1 MLKKIIAEQKS
12 AVFQEYQI
20 QNQCIDPENFSD
32 HKPSILSFHF
42 YYNIQTNASKS
53 MKKQTNKKPIEKK
66 IEKKHT
72 QTHTH
77 TNFKK
82 VHDDVIWEKKQKTIF
97 WRIIQLLLLIMAQK
111 NDNAAAAISYRSEF
125 FTSRIPIRIPEIQKE
140 EKRMEIYLLLKKKL
154 KI

>member
-42 YYNIQTNASKS
+42 YYNIQTNTSKS
-53 MKKQTNKKPIEKK
+53 MKKQTKKNNWKK
-66 IEKKHT
+66 NWKKNIHK
-72 QTHTH
+72 HTH

-140 EKRMEIYLLLKKKL
+140 EKRMEIYLLLKKT
-154 KI
+154 

>member
-66 IEKKHT
+66 HT

-82 VHDDVIWEKKQKTIF
+82 VHDDVI
-97 WRIIQLLLLIMAQK
+97 
-111 NDNAAAAISYRSEF
+111 
-125 FTSRIPIRIPEIQKE
+125 
-140 EKRMEIYLLLKKKL
+140 
-154 KI
+154 

>member
-53 MKKQTNKKPIEKK
+53 MKKQTNKKTNWKK
-66 IEKKHT
+66 NWKKNIHKHT
-72 QTHTH
+72 HIQT
-77 TNFKK
+77 
-82 VHDDVIWEKKQKTIF
+82 
-97 WRIIQLLLLIMAQK
+97 
-111 NDNAAAAISYRSEF
+111 
-125 FTSRIPIRIPEIQKE
+125 
-140 EKRMEIYLLLKKKL
+140 LKKCMMMSYEKNKTKNNFL
-154 KI
+154 KNHSIIIINNGSKKR

>member
-53 MKKQTNKKPIEKK
+53 MKKQTNKKTNWKK
-66 IEKKHT
+66 NWKKKHT

-82 VHDDVIWEKKQKTIF
+82 VHDDVIWEKKTKNNF
-97 WRIIQLLLLIMAQK
+97 LKNHSIIIINNGSK
-111 NDNAAAAISYRSEF
+111 
-125 FTSRIPIRIPEIQKE
+125 
-140 EKRMEIYLLLKKKL
+140 KR
-154 KI
+154 

>member
-53 MKKQTNKKPIEKK
+53 MKKQTNKKTNWKK
-66 IEKKHT
+66 NWKKHT

-82 VHDDVIWEKKQKTIF
+82 VHDDVIWEKQNKKQ
-97 WRIIQLLLLIMAQK
+97 
-111 NDNAAAAISYRSEF
+111 F
-125 FTSRIPIRIPEIQKE
+125 FE
-140 EKRMEIYLLLKKKL
+140 ESFNYYY
-154 KI
+154 

>member
-53 MKKQTNKKPIEKK
+53 MKKQTKNQLKKKLKK
-66 IEKKHT
+66 NIHK
-72 QTHTH
+72 HTH

-82 VHDDVIWEKKQKTIF
+82 VHDDVI
-97 WRIIQLLLLIMAQK
+97 
-111 NDNAAAAISYRSEF
+111 
-125 FTSRIPIRIPEIQKE
+125 
-140 EKRMEIYLLLKKKL
+140 
-154 KI
+154 

>member
-53 MKKQTNKKPIEKK
+53 MKKQTNKKTNWKKKWKKTIHKHTHIQTLKKCMMMSYEKK
-66 IEKKHT
+66 T
-72 QTHTH
+72 
-77 TNFKK
+77 
-82 VHDDVIWEKKQKTIF
+82 KKQ
-97 WRIIQLLLLIMAQK
+97 
-111 NDNAAAAISYRSEF
+111 F
-125 FTSRIPIRIPEIQKE
+125 FE
-140 EKRMEIYLLLKKKL
+140 ESFNYYY
-154 KI
+154 

>member
-53 MKKQTNKKPIEKK
+53 MKKQ
-66 IEKKHT
+66 
-72 QTHTH
+72 
-77 TNFKK
+77 
-82 VHDDVIWEKKQKTIF
+82 
-97 WRIIQLLLLIMAQK
+97 K
-111 NDNAAAAISYRSEF
+111 N
-125 FTSRIPIRIPEIQKE
+125 Q
-140 EKRMEIYLLLKKKL
+140 LKKKL
-154 KI
+154 KKKTYTNTHTYKL

>member
-53 MKKQTNKKPIEKK
+53 MKKQTNKTNWKK
-66 IEKKHT
+66 LKKKHT

-82 VHDDVIWEKKQKTIF
+82 VHDDVIWEKKNNFLKNHS
-97 WRIIQLLLLIMAQK
+97 IIIINNGSK

-140 EKRMEIYLLLKKKL
+140 EKRMEIYLLLKKT
-154 KI
+154 